1 MERLRLGLAL
11 CGSYCTF
18 DKILPVAKKLA
29 EKYDVTAIMSDN
41 AASTDTRFGC
51 AENIKQQLME
61 ITGREPICTIEQAEP
76 IGPKKL
82 FDVLAVAPCT
92 GNTLAKLTAG
102 IAELQDVIQSV
113 ARAATRR
120 PVQSQ
125 VLNIIRQGIGKHRID
140 GVRSYDAPFH
150 AEGQCF
156 AADEGDARCRAS
168 GNDRRHAPL
177 DPPQPERTERP
188 RDGRESRRRLWRSR
202 GGGRHHLN
210 GSSRVAVGAG
220 TAATTAPVSRMLSA

>member
-102 IAELQDVIQSV
+102 IADSSVTMACKAHLRNGRPLILSVSTNDALGTSAKNIGELINRKNIYFVPFRQDDPINKPSSMIGELSLLEETILTAMRGSQLQPVILGS
-113 ARAATRR
+113 
-120 PVQSQ
+120 
-125 VLNIIRQGIGKHRID
+125 
-140 GVRSYDAPFH
+140 
-150 AEGQCF
+150 
-156 AADEGDARCRAS
+156 AS
-168 GNDRRHAPL
+168 N
-177 DPPQPERTERP
+177 
-188 RDGRESRRRLWRSR
+188 
-202 GGGRHHLN
+202 
-210 GSSRVAVGAG
+210 
-220 TAATTAPVSRMLSA
+220 